1 MRIGDLFNFMKE
13 RHAIHERRRAGLPK
27 PWTQDRILQ
36 EYKFC
41 NVYREL
47 DTETKWIKENWRE
60 PLADHGYLFFAM
72 LVARVVNWH
81 ETLDDL
87 GIPIPFDAKRFQRV
101 LNKRK
106 AMNQQVWTGAYMVTT
121 HAVPLPKEQ
130 YYAERVLQPIWD
142 QRSVLMP
149 KAGDTLAAF
158 HERLAA
164 QVGIGAFV
172 AAQVVADTKHHGPL
186 RDAGDWATWAA
197 MGEGSRR
204 GMNRVMGRP
213 YKERTSPA
221 VWQRDL
227 ATLHYRIIE
236 AIRTERGHNL
246 QWIDA
251 QDLQNCLCEFDK
263 YERVRLHEGK
273 PRSRYPGI

>member
-47 DTETKWIKENWRE
+47 DTETKWIRDNWRE
-60 PLADHGYLFFAM
+60 PLAEHGYLFFAM

-149 KAGDTLAAF
+149 KPGDTLAAF

-164 QVGIGAFV
+164 QVGIGSFV

-213 YKERTSPA
+213 YKERTSPV

-236 AIRTERGHNL
+236 AIRAERGHNL

-273 PRSRYPGI
+273 PRSRYPGV